1 MKVQEVKIN
10 RYERVGTPVA
20 LSGSFRPH
28 SLRASKNKLT
38 KLSRWSK
45 QWGVLHSLSYSGDH
59 ILPCCIELSCDP
71 DPEFL

>member
-45 QWGVLHSLSYSGDH
+45 QWGVLQSNIFFH
-59 ILPCCIELSCDP
+59 ELNRINPLIS
-71 DPEFL
+71 